1 MVHRPLVF
9 ACLLCALFFGSLFA
23 LQPQTASAM
32 PSLLNALQSRPDL
45 AVSLSVSEEF
55 SKSVVFSTFVNQ
67 EGFTV
72 INDIAVDSRGN
83 SIVVGDTGS
92 HSVTLV
98 SPYQATW
105 SCERSGRT
113 VGVLFKFA
121 PTGEQV
127 LFSSYFGVGC
137 GDSIEAVDVD
147 AEGNIYI
154 AGTTESDDFPLLNPL
169 FSDSSGV
176 RSFIAKFSADGSQL
190 LFSTIL
196 PRSLIADLAVSD
208 DGSIYVAGSTSF
220 DDLPV
225 KNALYPQK
233 GGTGYDAFVGKL
245 NGDGSELLYLT
256 YLGGEL
262 QDRAESVA
270 VGPDGSVYVTGFTYS
285 DDFPT
290 HNPIESKD
298 ALFEAFVTRINRDGT
313 ALAFSTYLGGTDNT
327 HGFAIDVDA
336 EGNAFVTG
344 HTLSDDFPTTSHV
357 YMPERP
363 NVDWSTFVAKFSITG
378 TLRYGTFYGAADGQT
393 LGYGIAVDDAGSA
406 YITGNVS
413 GQQLPLVYPIQ
424 NARQGSRP
432 DIFIAKFDPS
442 GSELLLSTYMGS
454 DGTDQGIGIAVD
466 KNATLYATGLTRSPG
481 WPTTDGAYVE
491 TVTPVNPNNYLN
503 SYVARLTTLPW
514 TLLLYMAFDNN
525 LATHE
530 TFIDVFETVAD
541 NPNVRILVLFDSAPI
556 EDPTFID
563 SVYYVLQKDD
573 RIFRPAAYETGVT
586 VFPKDEL
593 DTSNPQTLV
602 NFVTWARE
610 NYPSRY
616 EALFLDDHGTGVTG
630 ALIDEHNRSG
640 VPHSQMSL
648 KDIGQALD
656 TVTGGGQDKIDIL
669 YLVAC
674 LMGMVEPAYE
684 WRHTADYYVASE
696 QILFS
701 DARMAVSY
709 VNAITGTIEPALYAQ
724 RLADS
729 YAEILDLEDD
739 WGPHP
744 YTISV
749 ADLAQMDGLHAATHG
764 FADAIAVYLRETP
777 TGWIT
782 FSQIIS
788 DVQHFDSNGNF
799 EMEGTDEYVDLFDFV
814 FLAHTHIPEPSVQT
828 AAGAVMDRLQDYII
842 YQRSRSRN
850 LYESYGS
857 DIYWDHSGA
866 YGVAIFLPKTP
877 RSFYERFK
885 LSFLQP
891 PPSNAVRRDSQGDGD
906 GWKGFLDTYVA
917 LANPAAA
924 DNPLPPPLLP
934 WRIVGESQPPAQQN
948 YIFLP
953 LLDR

>member
-1 MVHRPLVF
+1 MVHRTLIF
-9 ACLLCALFFGSLFA
+9 ACLLCALFFGSLLA
-23 LQPQTASAM
+23 LSPQVASAM
-32 PSLLNALQSRPDL
+32 SDKRNRVQPELASATSLTAT
-45 AVSLSVSEEF
+45 EEF
-55 SKSVVFSTFVNQ
+55 SRSVVFSTFVNQ

-105 SCERSGRT
+105 FCERSGRT
-113 VGVLFKFA
+113 IGVLFKFL
-121 PTGEQV
+121 PNGSQV

-137 GDSIEAVDVD
+137 GDSIKAVDVD

-154 AGTTESDDFPLLNPL
+154 AGTTESDNFPLLNPL
-169 FSDSSGV
+169 FSDPSGI

-196 PRSLIADLAVSD
+196 PRGLIADLAVSG
-208 DGSIYVAGSTSF
+208 DGFIYIAGATSF

-233 GGTGYDAFVGKL
+233 GGSGYDAFVGKL
-245 NGDGSELLYLT
+245 KGDGSELLYLT

-270 VGPDGSVYVTGFTYS
+270 VGPDDSVYVTGFTYS

-290 HNPIESKD
+290 HNPLEQRGG
-298 ALFEAFVTRINRDGT
+298 LFAAFVTRITSDGA
-313 ALAFSTYLGGTDNT
+313 ALAFSTYLGGTGNT
-327 HGFAIDVDA
+327 HGFAIDIDA
-336 EGNAFVTG
+336 QGNAYVTG
-344 HTLSDDFPTTSHV
+344 HTLSDDFPTTSNA
-357 YMPERP
+357 YMQERP
-363 NVDWSTFVAKFSITG
+363 GQDWSTFVAKISLTG
-378 TLRYGTFYGAADGQT
+378 TLQYGTFYAAADGQT
-393 LGYGIAVDDAGSA
+393 LGYGIAVDDMGFA

-424 NARQGSRP
+424 DARQGNRI
-432 DIFIAKFDPS
+432 DTFIAKFDPS
-442 GSELLLSTYMGS
+442 GSEFLLSTYMGS
-454 DGTDQGIGIAVD
+454 NGTDQGIGIAVD
-466 KNATLYATGLTRSPG
+466 KNATLYVTGLTRSPA

-491 TVTPVNPNNYLN
+491 TVSPLNPTNYLN

-514 TLLLYMAFDNN
+514 TLMLYMAFDNN
-525 LATHE
+525 LAPQE
-530 TFIDVFETVAD
+530 TIIDAFETVAD
-541 NPNVRILVLFDSAPI
+541 NPNVRILVLFDSAPQS
-556 EDPTFID
+556 DPTFMD
-563 SVYYVLQKDD
+563 SAYYMLQKDD
-573 RIFRPAAYETGVT
+573 QIFRPAAYETGVT
-586 VFPKDEL
+586 LFPKDEL
-593 DTSNPQTLV
+593 NTSEPQTLV
-602 NFVTWARE
+602 DFVTWARE

-616 EALFLDDHGTGVTG
+616 EAIFLDDHGSGVTG
-630 ALIDEHNRSG
+630 AMLDEHNRSG
-640 VPHSQMSL
+640 APHSQMSL
-648 KDIGQALD
+648 KDIGQALETITD
-656 TVTGGGQDKIDIL
+656 GGKDKVDIL
-669 YLVAC
+669 YMVAC

-701 DARMAVSY
+701 DARMAVAY
-709 VNAITGTIEPALYAQ
+709 GNAITGTIEPALYAQ

-729 YAEILDLEDD
+729 YTEILDIEDD

-764 FADAIAVYLRETP
+764 FADAITTYLRDTP

-788 DVQHFDSNGNF
+788 NVQHFDSNGNF
-799 EMEGTDEYVDLFDFV
+799 VLEASDEYVDLFDFASLV
-814 FLAHTHIPEPSVQT
+814 HVHIPDPSVQT
-828 AAGAVMDRLQDYII
+828 AAETVMDQFQNYIV
-842 YQRSRSRN
+842 YQRSSSRN
-850 LYESYGS
+850 LYESYGN
-857 DIYWDHSGA
+857 DIYWGHSGA
-866 YGVAIFLPKTP
+866 HGAAIFLPQTP

-891 PPSNAVRRDSQGDGD
+891 PPAHALRWDDQEVNG
-906 GWKGFLDTYVA
+906 GWKGFLDAYVA
-917 LANPAAA
+917 LANPDAA

-934 WRIVGESQPPAQQN
+934 WLMVGQSQPASRN
-948 YIFLP
+948 TFLP
-953 LLDR
+953 ILMR